1 MKKKSETM
9 SKGLRKKEKRTQ
21 DSRTWGVGGNVYVN
35 EAKTE
40 TQTGIKLSC
49 ESQEIIGLRQA
60 YIKPRKTSFF
70 YSRLFF
76 FTVYNQAFQN
86 VWVWSEVCACV
97 CVSVWQGWAED
108 HFFQHRGN
116 ISNKNLKS
124 WLNYSRIVIGALI
137 CIYFPRRDQMKCFPS
152 FTLKYIWKRA

>member
-21 DSRTWGVGGNVYVN
+21 DSRTWGEGNVYVN

-70 YSRLFF
+70 YSRFF
-76 FTVYNQAFQN
+76 SSLSITRLSKMCEY
-86 VWVWSEVCACV
+86 EVKHVPV
-97 CVSVWQGWAED
+97 CV
-108 HFFQHRGN
+108 
-116 ISNKNLKS
+116 
-124 WLNYSRIVIGALI
+124 
-137 CIYFPRRDQMKCFPS
+137 
-152 FTLKYIWKRA
+152 